1 MFLVDMNFTDIEK
14 VTAELTQQH
23 RDHLAKEYENNK
35 LMFGGRK
42 EPRTGGIIISLHSE
56 EQELRKMLDSD
67 PFVCQGLVNYSITKF
82 TPVMA
87 SEQYAELLEL

>member
-1 MFLVDMNFTDIEK
+1 MFLVDMNFTDVEK
-14 VTAELTQQH
+14 ITAELTQQH
-23 RDHLAKEYENNK
+23 RDYLVKEYENNK

-42 EPRTGGIIISLHSE
+42 EPRTGGIIISLHNE
-56 EQELRKMLDSD
+56 EQELREMLDSD

-87 SEQYAELLEL
+87 SEQYTELLEL